1 MKVLIVHNYYRN
13 HGGEETSVS
22 NKIKLLK
29 ENGIEVKTFSRNNSN
44 IKNIYHKI
52 LIFFSSIFSFR
63 SAKAFKKTITDFK
76 PDIIEVHNTFPMISP
91 SIFSTA
97 KKLNIP
103 LIYYLHNFRNIC
115 GSSIISSKN
124 KCCEKCNGNFFLAIK
139 NQCYRKSYLG
149 SLSLATNNFIHKNIL
164 KTWKKQVDTFV
175 IMNKNNLNYFTE
187 FGINSNKIHLLPHFT
202 FMNSSRMLK
211 KKNYALFVG
220 EFSRNKGFHTLI
232 KAFNEIDYQL
242 KIIGQVKNKDE
253 DLKKLN
259 INLNKVGFI
268 NKKRNIENIGFV
280 ENNQLSKYYAEANF
294 TIFPSEAEETFGYV
308 IIESFAN
315 FTPVLSSNQKSL
327 KKIVKN
333 EYNGLLFESG
343 DHLDL
348 KNKIEWLVRNTS
360 FTKNMSFNAKKDF
373 DNNYSSKIHF
383 SALMSLYK
391 KAISLQTK

>member
-1 MKVLIVHNYYRN
+1 
-13 HGGEETSVS
+13 
-22 NKIKLLK
+22 
-29 ENGIEVKTFSRNNSN
+29 
-44 IKNIYHKI
+44 
-52 LIFFSSIFSFR
+52 
-63 SAKAFKKTITDFK
+63 
-76 PDIIEVHNTFPMISP
+76 
-91 SIFSTA
+91 
-97 KKLNIP
+97 
-103 LIYYLHNFRNIC
+103 
-115 GSSIISSKN
+115 
-124 KCCEKCNGNFFLAIK
+124 
-139 NQCYRKSYLG
+139 
-149 SLSLATNNFIHKNIL
+149 
-164 KTWKKQVDTFV
+164 
-175 IMNKNNLNYFTE
+175 MNKNNLNYFTE

-220 EFSRNKGFHTLI
+220 GFSRNKGFHTLI

-253 DLKKLN
+253 ELKKLN
-259 INLNKVGFI
+259 INLRNVGFI

-333 EYNGLLFESG
+333 EYNGLLFKSG